1 ISSCG
6 QFYFP
11 WIPLIT
17 PVSLGSIKTPFPDS
31 SSIQKIST
39 LPLLNRAINFRPLA
53 FFDIPFT

>member
-1 ISSCG
+1 
-6 QFYFP
+6 
-11 WIPLIT
+11 
-17 PVSLGSIKTPFPDS
+17 VSLGSIKTPFSDS